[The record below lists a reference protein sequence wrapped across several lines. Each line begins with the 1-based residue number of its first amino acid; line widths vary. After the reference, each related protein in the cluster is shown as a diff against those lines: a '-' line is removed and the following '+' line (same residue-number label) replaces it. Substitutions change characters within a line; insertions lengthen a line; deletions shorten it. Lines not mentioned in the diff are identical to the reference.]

1 MVQPGGVDAGHGQS
15 SLSEPR
21 NPLSPLSWLMSA
33 LRAVVVLAAVGT
45 VCFGALHGMR
55 DFLAQVSP
63 AAVEGDAAAEV
74 IWGCV
79 EADLH
84 DAVPA
89 GSRVYVRSSEGPLAF
104 QRLVELSTPWLR
116 VLAAPEPGAL
126 GLSLKGSDAGP
137 WGCGSLVVTRDGA
150 AA

>member
-1 MVQPGGVDAGHGQS
+1 MVQPGGVDAGHDQS

-21 NPLSPLSWLMSA
+21 NALPPSPRLVSA
-33 LRAVVVLAAVGT
+33 LRAVVVLAAVWI

-63 AAVEGDAAAEV
+63 AAVAGGAAAAG
-74 IWGCV
+74 IWSCV

-89 GSRVYVRSSEGPLAF
+89 GSRVYVMSSEGPLAS

-126 GLSLKGSDAGP
+126 GLSLKGSEAGQ